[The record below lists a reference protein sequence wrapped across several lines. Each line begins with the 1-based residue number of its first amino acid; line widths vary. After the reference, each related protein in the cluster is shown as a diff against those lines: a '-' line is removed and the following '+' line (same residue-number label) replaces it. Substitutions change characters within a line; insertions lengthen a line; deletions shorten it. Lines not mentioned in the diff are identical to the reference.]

1 MMTIEEYQYI
11 LGHKLQVYFENPDRV
26 ISYTFNQLEMYTYR
40 DRVLGVHVIV
50 HTVAK
55 SNRLVYTLN
64 YLLCYT
70 MTKIYLL
77 EIARSKEKEIK

>member
-1 MMTIEEYQYI
+1 
-11 LGHKLQVYFENPDRV
+11 
-26 ISYTFNQLEMYTYR
+26 MYTYR